1 MFKRRGLIPQSSSV
15 AGDKQTVLKLP
26 RRIDDAFA
34 FYCGGLT
41 GCSAMQNR
49 AARKRDT
56 ACGKANSCTR
66 LHTRIFFSTGR
77 WPFHCG
83 EEPATSCASRVSP
96 SLGARVDV
104 MWKDVE
110 LFAVQS
116 WRARTRASAGYC
128 CDDDDCAT
136 RSGGAATQLSRMPK
150 RTVVRGTRALA
161 RAACKTCTAK

>member
-1 MFKRRGLIPQSSSV
+1 MVKRRGLIPQSSSV

-66 LHTRIFFSTGR
+66 LHTRIFF
-77 WPFHCG
+77 F
-83 EEPATSCASRVSP
+83 
-96 SLGARVDV
+96 D
-104 MWKDVE
+104 
-110 LFAVQS
+110 
-116 WRARTRASAGYC
+116 
-128 CDDDDCAT
+128 
-136 RSGGAATQLSRMPK
+136 
-150 RTVVRGTRALA
+150 RALA
-161 RAACKTCTAK
+161 VSLRGRAGNIMCVAGESVAWRTRGRHVEGRGTFRGTVVEGKDASKCWVLLR